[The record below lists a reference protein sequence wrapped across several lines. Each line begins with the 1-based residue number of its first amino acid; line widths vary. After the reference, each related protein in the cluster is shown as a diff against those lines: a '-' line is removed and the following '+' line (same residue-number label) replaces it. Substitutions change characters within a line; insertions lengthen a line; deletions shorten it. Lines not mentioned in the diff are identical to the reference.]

1 MAKLGLQ
8 AAAELT
14 GRSRSTIHRAM
25 QQGRLS
31 YEKDESGGRLVDTAE
46 LLRVFG
52 ESPPEDARNGAGN
65 GERHAMHNVE
75 LRAKLELERAKN
87 ALLEERIAE
96 LKDERDRWREQASRL
111 LTDQRPARRRRW
123 WPWG

>member
-25 QQGRLS
+25 NQGRLS
-31 YEKDESGGRLVDTAE
+31 YERDESGARLVETAE

-52 ESPPEDARNGAGN
+52 ESPPEDAGNRASN
-65 GERHAMHNVE
+65 GERHAMRNVE
-75 LRAKLELERAKN
+75 LRAKLELERSKN
-87 ALLEERIAE
+87 ALLEERITE
-96 LKDERDRWREQASRL
+96 LKEERDRWREQATRL
-111 LTDQRPARRRRW
+111 LTDQRPRRRW
-123 WPWG
+123 WPWRR